1 MNGEIIIIL
10 IGIVLCIMFLISME
24 GKKKMKQYD
33 IKNIHGTFYVYENN
47 VVIAV
52 CKTEEEADNVIIKR
66 LKKKRSEKSLL

>member
-24 GKKKMKQYD
+24 EKKKMKQYD
-33 IKNIHGTFYVYENN
+33 IKNINGTFYVYENN

-66 LKKKRSEKSLL
+66 LKKEKE

>member
-1 MNGEIIIIL
+1 
-10 IGIVLCIMFLISME
+10 ME

-33 IKNIHGTFYVYENN
+33 IKNINETFYVYENN

-66 LKKKRSEKSLL
+66 LKKEKE

>member
-33 IKNIHGTFYVYENN
+33 IKNINETFYVYENN

-66 LKKKRSEKSLL
+66 LKKEKE

>member
-1 MNGEIIIIL
+1 MNTESIIIIL
-10 IGIVLCIMFLISME
+10 GIISCIILLLPM
-24 GKKKMKQYD
+24 GDKKKNKQYD

-66 LKKKRSEKSLL
+66 LKKEKE

>member
-1 MNGEIIIIL
+1 MNTESIIIIL
-10 IGIVLCIMFLISME
+10 GIISCIILLLPMGE
-24 GKKKMKQYD
+24 KKKNKQYD

-66 LKKKRSEKSLL
+66 LKKEKE